1 MASYNRIDLRKAN
14 WRDLFDPDI
23 GEILKGLKNSNYDPW
38 IWEFLLAD
46 VEVVDGAVHEIR
58 VDFTDDFD
66 NGETTPI
73 VLYIKGAHA
82 QDKAAGTGAQAVT
95 IYGINGDG
103 DPEALEVTLHA
114 TAATEIST
122 VTTWTRFVGAQVTRA
137 GTGKTN
143 AGVIQIG
150 STAMGEVYGTI
161 DTGENSTIGARVY
174 VPANY
179 NAFLT
184 MRAGIVAVNHATA
197 VLEAFD
203 GVIVKPVYS
212 ANPTRPAI
220 DTYYIPVGGVGMK
233 DLGIVREIVEGA
245 NTYYISFTQATKS
258 DDSNQTVAYHIRVI
272 MYGTTNELR
281 GLGA

>member
-1 MASYNRIDLRKAN
+1 MTGNRIQLRKAN
-14 WRDLFDPDI
+14 WQDLADPDI
-23 GEILKGLKNSNYDPW
+23 GNFIRALKNANYDPW
-38 IWEFLLAD
+38 IWEFLLQQEAPD
-46 VEVVDGAVHEIR
+46 TNLTEPR

-95 IYGINGDG
+95 IFGINGDG
-103 DPEALEVTLHA
+103 NPEALEVTLHA

-137 GTGKTN
+137 GTGGVN

-150 STAMGEVYGTI
+150 STGMAEVYGTI
-161 DTGENSTIGARVY
+161 AVGENATIGTRVY

-179 NAFLT
+179 NAFIADLKG
-184 MRAGIVAVNHATA
+184 MSKVVPHATDEVVYGTGTVVA
-197 VLEAFD
+197 PFYFAG
-203 GVIVKPVYS
+203 GVTDLVVAQYW
-212 ANPTRPAI
+212 ANPNI
-220 DTYYIPVGGVGMK
+220 QMQDMNIPVQ
-233 DLGIVREIVEGA
+233 IIEGA
-245 NTYYISFTQATKS
+245 NTYYITIKHATKCA
-258 DDSNQTVAYHIRVI
+258 DANDIGIYNLKII
-272 MYGTTNELR
+272 MYGTTNTLR